1 MTIYV
6 VLKFKCLRM
15 KWRWIVKS
23 FNDAFSATCSVY
35 ILFIYRGTRWKWCWW
50 ILSVVPKFEWCT
62 WRCYVV

>member
-35 ILFIYRGTRWKWCWW
+35 ILFIYRGTRWKWCW
-50 ILSVVPKFEWCT
+50 
-62 WRCYVV
+62 